1 MIIAKI
7 ILWTLLVV
15 QIGLLIGLIVMGV
28 RMFRAERRRRM
39 KESVAHAEHPNTH
52 NAPPTTC
59 CKRGSSSSTASP
71 TIELC

>member
-28 RMFRAERRRRM
+28 RLFLDSRRHQKSSMRSSRA
-39 KESVAHAEHPNTH
+39 V
-52 NAPPTTC
+52 
-59 CKRGSSSSTASP
+59 
-71 TIELC
+71 